1 MLPLRLTIFAAI
13 FGIALSGL
21 FWLLGNLSE
30 PELLRSK
37 KAVVVKGC
45 DPIDGDDAARLC
57 PQLYCQKYL
66 LDSRAVELRYR
77 FVVSVDQRSGA
88 EHLIG
93 GTARPYVAKPGDVPE
108 HTFACLLE
116 GDKVIAGRV
125 VKPAELQEL
134 TAQPT
139 TWRTLI
145 SSPQV
150 NAIGPAR

>member
-45 DPIDGDDAARLC
+45 DPIEGDDAARLC
-57 PQLYCQKYL
+57 PQLFCQKYL
-66 LDSRAVELRYR
+66 LDTRAVELRYR
-77 FVVSVDQRSGA
+77 FEVSVDQRSGA

-93 GTARPYVAKPGDVPE
+93 GTARPFVAKPGDVAE

-116 GDKVIAGRV
+116 GDKVVAGRV
-125 VKPAELQEL
+125 VAPARLQEL
-134 TAQPT
+134 SAQPNV
-139 TWRTLI
+139 WRTL
-145 SSPQV
+145 SSSHP
-150 NAIGPAR
+150 P